1 MGKNITFYLYATWH
15 DLNFGSFCGNLHAGN
30 NQFWD
35 VRWSGAP
42 MKNVIIYHDYFCI
55 LIVYLHIF
63 EIQL

>member
-42 MKNVIIYHDYFCI
+42 HEKCY
-55 LIVYLHIF
+55 YLS
-63 EIQL
+63 